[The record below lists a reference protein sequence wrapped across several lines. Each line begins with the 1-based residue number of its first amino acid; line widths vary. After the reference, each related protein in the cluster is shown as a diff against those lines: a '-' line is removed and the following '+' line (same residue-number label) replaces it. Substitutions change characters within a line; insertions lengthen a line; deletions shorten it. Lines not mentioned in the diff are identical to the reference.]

1 MGQAWVKHGGHAW
14 VLRAASC
21 GKIMVSARRFCWC
34 IWLMLWTKQVLDGN
48 YGCAFVQKKVTEEYL
63 LTSEGTG
70 DVLALAAT
78 VLM

>member
-1 MGQAWVKHGGHAW
+1 
-14 VLRAASC
+14 
-21 GKIMVSARRFCWC
+21 
-34 IWLMLWTKQVLDGN
+34 MLWTKQVLDGN